1 MLFLV
6 FVTHALQ
13 FVILGTLALIT
24 LTMPLIVSPL
34 SPHAGGYYGISG
46 LPDKR
51 LDSSYRKRRS
61 NLSNKSKFCF
71 PQIQISTAPKM
82 SGLLRLTGSEPLYLY
97 KLLLDHPLGFILLLH
112 LSARVAPYEVIQL
125 LSVLY
130 L

>member
-6 FVTHALQ
+6 FVTHVLQ
-13 FVILGTLALIT
+13 FVILGTLAPIT
-24 LTMPLIVSPL
+24 LTMPLIVYPL

-51 LDSSYRKRRS
+51 LDSFYRKRRS

-82 SGLLRLTGSEPLYLY
+82 SGLLLRLTGSEPCIYCSWIIHWDLIYCCIFLQ
-97 KLLLDHPLGFILLLH
+97 GLLH
-112 LSARVAPYEVIQL
+112 MK
-125 LSVLY
+125 
-130 L
+130 